1 MTNITPTSNTIV
13 SVPSS
18 ALNPIEG
25 QYNLLYDSD
34 KMRSLFSELVVGGRS
49 ALFSNPIASTIAN
62 TAAWAN
68 TLVDVIQ
75 NSPTCLSGT
84 CKAKLLSALVS
95 NTAKVVFSAPIPE
108 DTSVI
113 EVRYTIRGNVSVMD
127 EFVANG
133 AQTTFNLSGDPQQ
146 SQLPSVYI
154 NSVYQSNS
162 AFDFTP
168 KTYGLVEML
177 NVKLLAH
184 TNRLSG
190 VEVAE
195 YSDDTDLER
204 VISTGIA
211 LNTLANDLE
220 RGGEN
225 NNSNNV
231 IYCMSSLFSED
242 LLKSYANTMRYEIY
256 PAVTNN
262 VGSVNVIFS
271 QLSDMVNGVT
281 NMIQSDLD
289 YYQQVQDQVKYQTLA
304 AFVDT
309 VYNEPSGRYLM
320 KYVIGTNR
328 TREIMEAPD
337 TTTTTED

>member
-1 MTNITPTSNTIV
+1 MIITPTSNTIV
-13 SVPSS
+13 SIPSD

-25 QYNLLYDSD
+25 QYNALYDSD
-34 KMRSLFSELVVGGRS
+34 KTRALFSELIVSGRP
-49 ALFSNPIASTIAN
+49 ALFVNPVAATISN
-62 TAAWAN
+62 TAGWAN
-68 TLVDVIQ
+68 TLITTIQ
-75 NSPTCLSGT
+75 TMSSSLSESD
-84 CKAKLLSALVS
+84 KALILSKLVS
-95 NTAKVVFSAPIPE
+95 NTAKVAFSAPIPE

-113 EVRYTIRGNVSVMD
+113 EVRYTVRGNVSVMD

-133 AQTTFNLSGDPQQ
+133 AQTTFDLSQNPQQ

-154 NSVYQSNS
+154 NSVYQSNA

-177 NVKLLAH
+177 NSKLLSH

-190 VEVAE
+190 LEVAE

-242 LLKSYANTMRYEIY
+242 ILKSYANTMQYEIY
-256 PAVTNN
+256 PAITNN
-262 VGSVNVIFS
+262 VGSVSIIYS
-271 QLSDMVNGVT
+271 QLSDMVNGVS

-289 YYQQVQDQVKYQTLA
+289 YYRQVQDQVKYQTLA

-320 KYVIGTNR
+320 KYVIGTDR
-328 TREIMEAPD
+328 TREIMDAAD
-337 TTTTTED
+337 TTTEEG